1 MSLLQ
6 IIEVSKFYQT
16 HKALDHVS
24 LSVPEGSIY
33 GLLGPNGAG
42 KTSLIRIINQI
53 TAPDTGSITFED
65 EPLNSDHIYKIGY
78 LPEERGLYKKQK
90 VWEQMIYFGQLKG
103 LTLSEA
109 KSRSEEW
116 LVKFDLK
123 SWKNKKV
130 EELSKGMQQ
139 KVQFIITVLHR
150 PKLLILDEP
159 FTGFDPIN
167 AEIIKNEIKSLKA
180 QGTTILYSTHRM
192 ESVEEIC
199 DHICLINK
207 SKKILDGSVKE
218 IKKQNSKNEFELV
231 MEGNRPS
238 WVEEISSEQT
248 DEGHVKLIFKAE
260 NMNRVEIIKRL
271 ANEVNIWSFREVV
284 PSIHQIFIDKVN
296 LDKAEMEVASA

>member
-1 MSLLQ
+1 MSLLE
-6 IIEVSKFYQT
+6 INEVSKFYQT

-24 LSVPEGSIY
+24 LSVPKGSIY

-53 TAPDTGSITFED
+53 TAPDTGSITFD
-65 EPLNSDHIYKIGY
+65 NEPLNAEHIYKIGY

-103 LTLSEA
+103 LSLAEA
-109 KSRSEEW
+109 KKRSEEW

-123 SWKNKKV
+123 EWKNKKV

-139 KVQFIITVLHR
+139 KVQFIITVLHK

-167 AEIIKNEIKSLKA
+167 AEIIMNEIKSLKA

-207 SKKILDGSVKE
+207 SKKILDGSVKD
-218 IKKQNSKNEFELV
+218 IKKQNSKNLFELV
-231 MEGNRPS
+231 FEGNIPTWIEKIS
-238 WVEEISSEQT
+238 EEPT
-248 DEGHVKLIFKAE
+248 DEGHTKLVFKVE
-260 NMNRVEIIKRL
+260 IMNRAEIIKRL
-271 ANEVNIWSFREVV
+271 ANDVNIWSFREIV
-284 PSIHQIFIDKVN
+284 PTIHQIFIDKVQ
-296 LDKAEMEVASA
+296 EVNHA

>member
-1 MSLLQ
+1 MNLLE
-6 IIEVSKFYQT
+6 INEVSKFYQT

-53 TAPDTGSITFED
+53 TAPDTGNITFD
-65 EPLNSDHIYKIGY
+65 NEPLNAEHIYKIGY

-103 LTLSEA
+103 LSLAEA
-109 KSRSEEW
+109 KKRSEEW
-116 LVKFDLK
+116 LIKFDLRE
-123 SWKNKKV
+123 WKNKKV

-139 KVQFIITVLHR
+139 KVQFIITVLHK

-218 IKKQNSKNEFELV
+218 IKKQNSKNLFELV
-231 MEGNRPS
+231 FEGNVPT
-238 WVEEISSEQT
+238 WVEKISEEPT
-248 DEGHVKLIFKAE
+248 DEGHIKLVFKVE
-260 NMNRVEIIKRL
+260 NMNRAEIIKRL
-271 ANEVNIWSFREVV
+271 ANEVNIWSFREIV
-284 PSIHQIFIDKVN
+284 PTIHQIFIDKVQ
-296 LDKAEMEVASA
+296 EVNHA

>member
-1 MSLLQ
+1 MNLLE
-6 IIEVSKFYQT
+6 INEVSKFYQT

-53 TAPDTGSITFED
+53 TAPDTGNITFD
-65 EPLNSDHIYKIGY
+65 NEPLNAEHIYKIGY

-103 LTLSEA
+103 LSLAEA
-109 KSRSEEW
+109 KERSEEW
-116 LVKFDLK
+116 LIKFDLRE
-123 SWKNKKV
+123 WKNKKV

-139 KVQFIITVLHR
+139 KVQFIITVLHK

-218 IKKQNSKNEFELV
+218 IKKQNSKNLFELV
-231 MEGNRPS
+231 FEGNVPT
-238 WVEEISSEQT
+238 WVEKISEEPT
-248 DEGHVKLIFKAE
+248 DEGHIKLVFKVE
-260 NMNRVEIIKRL
+260 NMNRAEIIKRL
-271 ANEVNIWSFREVV
+271 ANEVNIWSFREIV
-284 PSIHQIFIDKVN
+284 PTIHQIFIDKVQ
-296 LDKAEMEVASA
+296 EVNHA

>member
-1 MSLLQ
+1 MPLLQ
-6 IIEVSKFYQT
+6 INEVSKFYQT

-42 KTSLIRIINQI
+42 KTTLIRIINQI
-53 TAPDTGSITFED
+53 TAPDTGTIIFEN
-65 EPLNSDHIYKIGY
+65 ELLNPNHIYKIGY

-90 VWEQMIYFGQLKG
+90 VWDQMIYFGQLKG
-103 LTLSEA
+103 LSLAEAKKRSEA
-109 KSRSEEW
+109 W
-116 LVKFDLK
+116 LIKFDLK
-123 SWKNKKV
+123 EWKNRKV

-167 AEIIKNEIKSLKA
+167 AEIIMKEIKSLKA

-199 DHICLINK
+199 DNICLINK
-207 SKKILDGSVKE
+207 SKKILDGSVKD
-218 IKKQNSKNEFELV
+218 IKKQNSKNLFELV
-231 MEGNRPS
+231 YEGNVPD
-238 WVEEISSEQT
+238 WVEIISEEPT
-248 DEGHVKLIFKAE
+248 DEGHKQLVFKVE
-260 NMNRVEIIKRL
+260 NMNRAEIIKRL
-271 ANEVNIWSFREVV
+271 ANEVNIWSFKEVV
-284 PSIHQIFIDKVN
+284 PSIHQIFIDKV
-296 LDKAEMEVASA
+296 KEVNHA

>member
-1 MSLLQ
+1 MNLLE
-6 IIEVSKFYQT
+6 INEVSKFYQT

-53 TAPDTGSITFED
+53 TAPDTGNIMFD
-65 EPLNSDHIYKIGY
+65 NEPLNAEHIYKIGY
-78 LPEERGLYKKQK
+78 LPEERGLYKKQN
-90 VWEQMIYFGQLKG
+90 VWDQMIYFGQLKG
-103 LTLSEA
+103 LSLVEA
-109 KSRSEEW
+109 KNRSEEW
-116 LVKFDLK
+116 LIKFDLRE
-123 SWKNKKV
+123 WKNKKV

-150 PKLLILDEP
+150 PRLLILDEP

-167 AEIIKNEIKSLKA
+167 AEIIKDEIKSLKA

-207 SKKILDGSVKE
+207 SKKILDGSVKD
-218 IKKQNSKNEFELV
+218 IKKQNSKNQFEV
-231 MEGNRPS
+231 IFEGTKPD
-238 WVEEISSEQT
+238 WVEEISSEFT
-248 DEGHVKLIFKAE
+248 EDGNIKMIFKVK
-260 NMNRVEIIKRL
+260 NMNRDEIIKRL
-271 ANEVNIWSFREVV
+271 ANDLNIWSFREVI
-284 PSIHQIFIDKVN
+284 PTIHQIFIETVKEVN
-296 LDKAEMEVASA
+296 HA

>member
-1 MSLLQ
+1 MNLLE
-6 IIEVSKFYQT
+6 INEVSKFYQT

-53 TAPDTGSITFED
+53 TAPDTGNITFD
-65 EPLNSDHIYKIGY
+65 NEPLNAQHIYKIGY

-103 LTLSEA
+103 LSLAEA
-109 KSRSEEW
+109 KKRSEEW

-123 SWKNKKV
+123 EWKNKKV

-139 KVQFIITVLHR
+139 KVQFIITVLHK

-207 SKKILDGSVKE
+207 SKKILDGSVKD
-218 IKKQNSKNEFELV
+218 IKKQNSKNLFELV
-231 MEGNRPS
+231 FEGNVPT
-238 WVEEISSEQT
+238 WVEKISEEPT
-248 DEGHVKLIFKAE
+248 DEGHIKLVFKVE
-260 NMNRVEIIKRL
+260 NMNRAEIIKRL
-271 ANEVNIWSFREVV
+271 ANEVNIWSFREIV
-284 PSIHQIFIDKVN
+284 PTIHQIFIDKVQ
-296 LDKAEMEVASA
+296 EVNHA

>member
-1 MSLLQ
+1 MSLLE
-6 IIEVSKFYQT
+6 INEVSKFYQT

-53 TAPDTGSITFED
+53 TAPDTGSITFD
-65 EPLNSDHIYKIGY
+65 NEPLNAEHIYKIGY

-103 LTLSEA
+103 LSLAEA
-109 KSRSEEW
+109 KKRSEEW
-116 LVKFDLK
+116 LVKFDLRE
-123 SWKNKKV
+123 WKNKKV

-139 KVQFIITVLHR
+139 KVQFIITVLHK

-218 IKKQNSKNEFELV
+218 IKKQNSKNLFELV
-231 MEGNRPS
+231 FEGNVPT
-238 WVEEISSEQT
+238 WVEKISEEPT
-248 DEGHVKLIFKAE
+248 DEGHTKLVFKVGD
-260 NMNRVEIIKRL
+260 MNRAEIIKRL
-271 ANEVNIWSFREVV
+271 ANEVNIWSFREIV
-284 PSIHQIFIDKVN
+284 PTIHQIFIDKVQ
-296 LDKAEMEVASA
+296 EVNHA

>member
-1 MSLLQ
+1 MSLLEINQ
-6 IIEVSKFYQT
+6 VSKFYET

-24 LSVPEGSIY
+24 LSVPKGSIY

-53 TAPDTGSITFED
+53 TAPDTGTITFGD
-65 EPLNSDHIYKIGY
+65 EPLKSEHIYSIGY

-90 VWEQMIYFGQLKG
+90 VWEQMMYFAQLKG
-103 LTLSEA
+103 LSLSES
-109 KSRSEEW
+109 KIRTEQW
-116 LVKFDLK
+116 LNKFDLQ
-123 SWKNKKV
+123 SWKHKKV

-139 KVQFIITVLHR
+139 KVQFIITVLHQ

-167 AEIIKNEIKSLKA
+167 AEIIKNEIKALKEN
-180 QGTTILYSTHRM
+180 GTTILYSTHRM

-218 IKKQNSKNEFELV
+218 IKKSHSKNEFEV
-231 MEGNRPS
+231 EFEGSIPN
-238 WVEEISSEQT
+238 WVEAINISETDDGHKKMVFKSES
-248 DEGHVKLIFKAE
+248 
-260 NMNRVEIIKRL
+260 MNRSEIIKRL
-271 ANEVNIWSFREVV
+271 ANELNIWSFKEVI
-284 PSIHQIFIDKVN
+284 PSIHQIFIDKVSM
-296 LDKAEMEVASA
+296 DTVKKEVSNA

>member
-1 MSLLQ
+1 MPLLEINQ
-6 IIEVSKFYQT
+6 VSKFYET

-53 TAPDTGSITFED
+53 TAPDTGIINFEN
-65 EPLNSDHIYKIGY
+65 EPLNPNHIYKIGY

-90 VWEQMIYFGQLKG
+90 VWDQMIYFGQLKG
-103 LTLSEA
+103 LTLAEA
-109 KSRSEEW
+109 KKRSEEW

-123 SWKNKKV
+123 EWKNKKV

-167 AEIIKNEIKSLKA
+167 ADIIKNEIKAMKA

-199 DHICLINK
+199 DHICLLNK
-207 SKKILDGSVKE
+207 SKKILDGGVKE
-218 IKKQNSKNEFELV
+218 IKKQNSKNLFELV
-231 MEGNRPS
+231 FEGNVPN
-238 WVEEISSEQT
+238 WVESISEEPT
-248 DEGHVKLIFKAE
+248 EEGHTKLVFKVE
-260 NMNRVEIIKRL
+260 NINRAEIIKRL
-271 ANEVNIWSFREVV
+271 ANEVNIWSFKEVV
-284 PSIHQIFIDKVN
+284 PTIHQIFIDKV
-296 LDKAEMEVASA
+296 KEVNHA

>member
-1 MSLLQ
+1 MSFLE
-6 IIEVSKFYQT
+6 INEVSKFYQT

-53 TAPDTGSITFED
+53 TAPDTGSITFD
-65 EPLNSDHIYKIGY
+65 NEPLNTEHIYKIGY

-103 LTLSEA
+103 LSLAEA
-109 KSRSEEW
+109 KKRSEEW
-116 LVKFDLK
+116 LVKFDLRE
-123 SWKNKKV
+123 WKNKKV
-130 EELSKGMQQ
+130 EDLSKGMQQ
-139 KVQFIITVLHR
+139 KVQFIITVLHK

-167 AEIIKNEIKSLKA
+167 SEIIMNEIKSLKA

-218 IKKQNSKNEFELV
+218 IKKQNSKNLFELV
-231 MEGNRPS
+231 FEGIMPTWIEKIS
-238 WVEEISSEQT
+238 EEPT
-248 DEGHVKLIFKAE
+248 DEGLTKLVFKVK
-260 NMNRVEIIKRL
+260 NMNRAEIIKRV
-271 ANEVNIWSFREVV
+271 ANEVNVWSFREIV
-284 PSIHQIFIDKVN
+284 PTIHQIFIDKVQ
-296 LDKAEMEVASA
+296 EVNHA

>member
-1 MSLLQ
+1 MNLLE
-6 IIEVSKFYQT
+6 INEVSKFYQT

-53 TAPDTGSITFED
+53 TAPDTGSITFD
-65 EPLNSDHIYKIGY
+65 NEPLNAEHIYKIGY

-103 LTLSEA
+103 LSLAEA
-109 KSRSEEW
+109 KKRSEEW
-116 LVKFDLK
+116 LIKFDLK
-123 SWKNKKV
+123 EWKNKKV

-139 KVQFIITVLHR
+139 KVQFIITVLHK

-180 QGTTILYSTHRM
+180 QGTTIIYSTHRM

-218 IKKQNSKNEFELV
+218 IKKQNSKNLFELV
-231 MEGNRPS
+231 FEGKVPT
-238 WVEEISSEQT
+238 WVEKISEEPT
-248 DEGHVKLIFKAE
+248 DEGHTKLVFKVE
-260 NMNRVEIIKRL
+260 NMNRAEIIKRL
-271 ANEVNIWSFREVV
+271 ANEVNIWSFREIV
-284 PSIHQIFIDKVN
+284 PTIHQIFIDKVQ
-296 LDKAEMEVASA
+296 EVNHA

>member
-1 MSLLQ
+1 MNLLE
-6 IIEVSKFYQT
+6 INEVSKFYQT

-53 TAPDTGSITFED
+53 TAPDTGSITFD
-65 EPLNSDHIYKIGY
+65 NEPLNAEHIYKIGY

-103 LTLSEA
+103 LSLAEA
-109 KSRSEEW
+109 KKRSEEW

-123 SWKNKKV
+123 EWKNKKV

-139 KVQFIITVLHR
+139 KVQFIITVLHK

-218 IKKQNSKNEFELV
+218 IKKQNSKNLFELV
-231 MEGNRPS
+231 FEGNVPTWIEKIS
-238 WVEEISSEQT
+238 EEPT
-248 DEGHVKLIFKAE
+248 DEGHIKLVFKVE
-260 NMNRVEIIKRL
+260 NMNRAEIIKRL
-271 ANEVNIWSFREVV
+271 ANEVNIWSFREIV
-284 PSIHQIFIDKVN
+284 PTIHQIFIDKVQ
-296 LDKAEMEVASA
+296 EVNHA

>member
-1 MSLLQ
+1 MSLLE
-6 IIEVSKFYQT
+6 IKEVSKFYAT

-53 TAPDTGSITFED
+53 TAPDTGSINFNN
-65 EPLNSDHIYKIGY
+65 EPLNADHIYNIGY

-90 VWEQMIYFGQLKG
+90 VWDQMIYFGQLKG
-103 LTLSEA
+103 LSLAEA
-109 KSRSEEW
+109 KKRSEEW
-116 LVKFDLK
+116 LVKFDLRE
-123 SWKNKKV
+123 WKNKKV

-150 PKLLILDEP
+150 PQLLILDEP

-167 AEIIKNEIKSLKA
+167 AEIIKDEIKSLKA

-207 SKKILDGSVKE
+207 SKKILDGSVKD
-218 IKKQNSKNEFELV
+218 IKKQNSKNEFEIIF
-231 MEGNRPS
+231 EGNTPTWIDEVS
-238 WVEEISSEQT
+238 QEPT
-248 DEGHVKLIFKAE
+248 DEDHTKLIFKVE
-260 NMNRVEIIKRL
+260 NMNRDEIIKRL

-284 PSIHQIFIDKVN
+284 PSIHQIFIDKVQ
-296 LDKAEMEVASA
+296 EVNHA

>member
-1 MSLLQ
+1 MNLLE
-6 IIEVSKFYQT
+6 INEVSKFYQT

-53 TAPDTGSITFED
+53 TAPDTGSITFD
-65 EPLNSDHIYKIGY
+65 NEPLNAEHIYKIGY

-103 LTLSEA
+103 LSLAEA
-109 KSRSEEW
+109 KKRAEEW
-116 LVKFDLK
+116 LVKFDLRE
-123 SWKNKKV
+123 WKNKKV

-139 KVQFIITVLHR
+139 KVQFIITVLHK

-218 IKKQNSKNEFELV
+218 IKKQNSKNLFELV
-231 MEGNRPS
+231 FEGNVPT
-238 WVEEISSEQT
+238 WVEKISEEPT
-248 DEGHVKLIFKAE
+248 DEGHIKLVFKVE
-260 NMNRVEIIKRL
+260 NMNRAEIIKRL
-271 ANEVNIWSFREVV
+271 ANEVNIWSFREIV
-284 PSIHQIFIDKVN
+284 PTIHQIFIDKVQ
-296 LDKAEMEVASA
+296 EVNHA

>member
-1 MSLLQ
+1 MNLLE
-6 IIEVSKFYQT
+6 INEVSKFYQT

-53 TAPDTGSITFED
+53 TAPDTGSIMFD
-65 EPLNSDHIYKIGY
+65 KEPLNAEHIYKIGY

-103 LTLSEA
+103 LSLAEA
-109 KSRSEEW
+109 KKRSEEW
-116 LVKFDLK
+116 LIKFDLRE
-123 SWKNKKV
+123 WKNKKV

-139 KVQFIITVLHR
+139 KVQFIITVLHK

-218 IKKQNSKNEFELV
+218 IKKQNSKNLFELV
-231 MEGNRPS
+231 FEGNIPT
-238 WVEEISSEQT
+238 WVEKISEEPT
-248 DEGHVKLIFKAE
+248 DEGHTKLVFKVGD
-260 NMNRVEIIKRL
+260 MNRAEIIKRL
-271 ANEVNIWSFREVV
+271 ANEVNIWSFREIV
-284 PSIHQIFIDKVN
+284 PTIHQIFIDKVQ
-296 LDKAEMEVASA
+296 EVNHA